1 MSNRIPFKKVSVIIA
16 AVLSAALSVG
26 LVLALLL
33 GAPPAPQV
41 QQGAQ
46 LAISKQFSRSVTNS
60 LSDALT
66 VALSEV
72 PDVEITIEIPKEYW
86 LSDEDL
92 VAPEPDP
99 DAYGRTTDPKD
110 LEEVIAAAEK
120 LLDGQSLVFTT
131 DVTIS
136 EESEIIWYLD
146 ETILVIT
153 WKEMHDHK
161 EYTFSEVKIHHPSQF
176 RRFLSGG
183 EYGSGVLYTASEMA
197 ASVNAVTA
205 SSADYYAYRPF
216 GNTVY
221 NGTVMRWG
229 DTLLDTCYVDANSD
243 LIFVEGAELYKKE
256 DIEAFVQENDIRFSL
271 AFGPI
276 LLRDGEIATGYYY
289 GIGEVEKAYSR
300 AALCQ
305 QGPLHY
311 VTVTA
316 NYGGANIVRFAQVLQ
331 SKGILNAYALDGGQT
346 ATIVTGDMLINRV
359 DYGGERQIS
368 DIIYFATAIPDG
380 G

>member
-1 MSNRIPFKKVSVIIA
+1 MSNRIPFKKVSVVIA

-66 VALSEV
+66 EALDALPEEV
-72 PDVEITIEIPKEYW
+72 VTIEIPKEYW

-110 LEEVIAAAEK
+110 LEPVIAAAEK

-131 DVTIS
+131 DVTIA
-136 EESEIIWYLD
+136 EDSEIVWYRD

-153 WKEMHDHK
+153 WKEMHDYK

-243 LIFVEGAELYKKE
+243 LIFVENAELYKKE
-256 DIEAFVQENDIRFSL
+256 DIEAFVRENDIRFSL

>member
-1 MSNRIPFKKVSVIIA
+1 MSNRIPFKKVSVVIA

-66 VALSEV
+66 EALDALPEEV
-72 PDVEITIEIPKEYW
+72 VTIEIPKEYW

-110 LEEVIAAAEK
+110 LEPVIAAAEK

-131 DVTIS
+131 DVTIA
-136 EESEIIWYLD
+136 EDSEIVWYRD

-153 WKEMHDHK
+153 WKEMHDYK

-243 LIFVEGAELYKKE
+243 LIFVENAELYKKE
-256 DIEAFVQENDIRFSL
+256 DIEAFVKENDIRFSL

-331 SKGILNAYALDGGQT
+331 SKGIMDAYALDGGQT

>member
-1 MSNRIPFKKVSVIIA
+1 MSNRIPFKKTSVVIIA
-16 AVLSAALSVG
+16 SVLSAALTVG
-26 LVLALLL
+26 LLLALLL
-33 GAPPAPQV
+33 GTPPAPQV

-46 LAISKQFSRSVTNS
+46 LAITRQFARTVTNS
-60 LSDALT
+60 LSDALRELPDE
-66 VALSEV
+66 VAA
-72 PDVEITIEIPKEYW
+72 IEIPKEYW

-99 DAYGRTTDPKD
+99 NAYGRTTDPKD
-110 LEEVIAAAEK
+110 LTEVIAAAET

-131 DVTIS
+131 DVTIA
-136 EESEIIWYLD
+136 EDSEIVWYLD

-183 EYGSGVLYTASEMA
+183 EYGSGVLYTATDMA

-243 LIFVEGAELYKKE
+243 LIFVESAELYKKE
-256 DIEAFVQENDIRFSL
+256 DI
-271 AFGPI
+271 
-276 LLRDGEIATGYYY
+276 
-289 GIGEVEKAYSR
+289 
-300 AALCQ
+300 
-305 QGPLHY
+305 
-311 VTVTA
+311 
-316 NYGGANIVRFAQVLQ
+316 
-331 SKGILNAYALDGGQT
+331 
-346 ATIVTGDMLINRV
+346 
-359 DYGGERQIS
+359 
-368 DIIYFATAIPDG
+368 
-380 G
+380 

>member
-1 MSNRIPFKKVSVIIA
+1 MSNRIPFKKTSVVIIA
-16 AVLSAALSVG
+16 SVLSAALTVG
-26 LVLALLL
+26 LLLALLL
-33 GAPPAPQV
+33 GTPPAPQV

-46 LAISKQFSRSVTNS
+46 LAITRQFARTVTNS
-60 LSDALT
+60 LSDALRELPDE
-66 VALSEV
+66 VAA
-72 PDVEITIEIPKEYW
+72 IEIPKEYW

-99 DAYGRTTDPKD
+99 NAYGRTTDPKD
-110 LEEVIAAAEK
+110 LTEVIAAAET

-131 DVTIS
+131 DVTIA
-136 EESEIIWYLD
+136 EDSEIVWYLD

-183 EYGSGVLYTASEMA
+183 EYGSGVLYTATEMA

-243 LIFVEGAELYKKE
+243 LIFVESAELYKKE
-256 DIEAFVQENDIRFSL
+256 DIEAFVRENDIRFSL

-276 LLRDGEIATGYYY
+276 LLRDGELATGYYY

-331 SKGILNAYALDGGQT
+331 SKGIMDAYALDGGQT
-346 ATIVTGDMLINRV
+346 ATIVTGDTLMNRV

>member
-1 MSNRIPFKKVSVIIA
+1 MSNRIPFKKVSVVIA

>member
-1 MSNRIPFKKVSVIIA
+1 MSNRIPFKKTSVVIIA
-16 AVLSAALSVG
+16 SVLSAALTVG
-26 LVLALLL
+26 LLLALLL
-33 GAPPAPQV
+33 GTPPAPQV

-46 LAISKQFSRSVTNS
+46 LAITRQFARTVTNS
-60 LSDALT
+60 LSDALRELPDEV
-66 VALSEV
+66 VA
-72 PDVEITIEIPKEYW
+72 IEIPKEYW

-99 DAYGRTTDPKD
+99 NAYGRTTDPKD
-110 LEEVIAAAEK
+110 LTEVIAAAEE

-131 DVTIS
+131 DVTIA
-136 EESEIIWYLD
+136 EDSEIVWYLD

-183 EYGSGVLYTASEMA
+183 EYGSGVLYTATEMA

-243 LIFVEGAELYKKE
+243 LIFVENAELYKKE
-256 DIEAFVQENDIRFSL
+256 DIEAFVRENDIRFSL

-276 LLRDGEIATGYYY
+276 LLRDGELATGYYY

-331 SKGILNAYALDGGQT
+331 SKGIMDAYALDGGQT
-346 ATIVTGDMLINRV
+346 ATIVTGDTLMNRV